1 MEYQIPIIAEMVRQ
15 LLDYNPDTGIFIWR
29 KRPISMFSDGKQT
42 AEHNCAIWNGKWSGN
57 KAGVLM
63 ESGYI
68 KIVINRKPYR
78 AHRLAWVYIYGVW
91 PKEIDHIN
99 GDRADNRIEN
109 LRVVTKS
116 QNQMNRKALSRPTA
130 SGVKGVTFH
139 SKTGKWRT
147 RIMVGKKMIS
157 LGLYATVEE
166 AASVRRKAAE
176 KYHGVF
182 ARSA

>member
-99 GDRADNRIEN
+99 GVRNDNRIAN
-109 LRVVTKS
+109 LRESTRS
-116 QNQMNRKALSRPTA
+116 ENNQNKISFGRTSKYMGVCWNKQRSKWMAKIKLNRITYHLGRFDSETEAYAAYLGAKAKLH
-130 SGVKGVTFH
+130 TFNPVQ
-139 SKTGKWRT
+139 R
-147 RIMVGKKMIS
+147 
-157 LGLYATVEE
+157 E
-166 AASVRRKAAE
+166 
-176 KYHGVF
+176 
-182 ARSA
+182 